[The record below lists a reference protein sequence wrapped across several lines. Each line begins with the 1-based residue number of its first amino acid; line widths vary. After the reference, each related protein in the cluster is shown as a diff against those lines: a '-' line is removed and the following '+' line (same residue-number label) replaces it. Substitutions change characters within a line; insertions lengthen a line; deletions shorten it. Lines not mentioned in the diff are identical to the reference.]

1 MKPNIRR
8 SSGNLLANLEL
19 RRELLFYGIA
29 GVLNTA
35 AFLLVVFLFI
45 TYITESAVISVSAGY
60 VASVAVSFV
69 VNSTLTFE
77 SGQVYSG
84 LQASKF
90 AMLCGIGYLYNV
102 VVAGVGSDVFG
113 VSFGLLVLIV
123 AVTWPVFSFL
133 ASKYL
138 VFR

>member
-1 MKPNIRR
+1 M
-8 SSGNLLANLEL
+8 
-19 RRELLFYGIA
+19 FYGIA

-69 VNSTLTFE
+69 FNSTLTFE

-84 LQASKF
+84 LQAGKF